1 MRLAAAVILAFAVPV
16 AGAAW
21 PQLST
26 GPLQDNSFL
35 VEEAY
40 NQDAGVV
47 QHILNAA
54 YDRDTHGWLLTFTQE
69 WPVPDETSQLSY
81 TVPFVFGGR
90 PGDSSGV
97 GDVFLNYRYQAFT
110 ETARR
115 PAVAP
120 RLSVIMPT
128 GDGRLGGAAGVQV
141 GLPVSKQIGDHF
153 AAHLNLGGTVIPR
166 ADTDRGNARVLLGS
180 GGASLVW
187 EPVDAI
193 NFFCELITIGGDDV
207 DDGRSVR
214 HVLAFANPGIRV
226 GWDGPGGSQWV
237 WGIGFPVGLTP
248 DSPSL
253 AVLLY
258 FSIEHPFTSAAR
270 AERQW

>member
-1 MRLAAAVILAFAVPV
+1 MRLAAALVLAFGAPV
-16 AGAAW
+16 AGASW
-21 PQLST
+21 PDLAA

-40 NQDAGVV
+40 NQEAGVV

-69 WPVPDETSQLSY
+69 WPVLDETNQLSF
-81 TVPFVFGGR
+81 TVPFGFAGQ

-97 GDVFLNYRYQAFT
+97 GDVFLNYRYQALT
-110 ETARR
+110 ETARL

-120 RLSVIMPT
+120 RVSVILPT
-128 GDGRLGGAAGVQV
+128 GHGRLGGAAGVQV
-141 GLPVSKQIGDHF
+141 GLPVSKQLGEHF
-153 AAHLNLGGTVIPR
+153 AAHLNLGATVIP
-166 ADTDRGNARVLLGS
+166 AANTDRGSARVLLGS

-193 NFFCELITIGGDDV
+193 NFLCEVVAIGGDDV
-207 DDGRSVR
+207 DDGREVR
-214 HVLAFANPGIRV
+214 HVLAFANPGVRV

-237 WGIGFPVGLTP
+237 WGVGFPVGLTH

-253 AVLLY
+253 AAFLY
-258 FSIEHPFTSAAR
+258 FSIEHSFTSAAR
-270 AERQW
+270 AERHW

>member
-1 MRLAAAVILAFAVPV
+1 MRLAAAVILGFAAPV

-21 PQLST
+21 PELAS
-26 GPLQDNSFL
+26 GPLQDNSIL

-40 NQDAGVV
+40 NQEAGVV
-47 QHILNAA
+47 QHSLSAA

-69 WPVPDETSQLSY
+69 WPVPDETNQLSF
-81 TVPFVFGGR
+81 TVPFVFAGR
-90 PGDSSGV
+90 PDGESGV
-97 GDVFLNYRYQAFT
+97 GDVFLNYRYQAVA
-110 ETARR
+110 ETARW

-120 RLSVIMPT
+120 RLSVILPT
-128 GDGRLGGAAGVQV
+128 GDGKLGGAAGVQI
-141 GLPVSKQIGDHF
+141 GLPFSKQLGEHF
-153 AAHLNLGGTVIPR
+153 AAHLNLGTTIIPEV
-166 ADTDRGNARVLLGS
+166 DTDRGSARVILGS

-187 EPVDAI
+187 EPVNAI
-193 NFFCELITIGGDDV
+193 NFFCELFTVGADDV
-207 DDGRSVR
+207 DDGREVR
-214 HVLAFANPGIRV
+214 HVLAFANPGVRI

-237 WGIGFPVGLTP
+237 GGLGFPIGLTH
-248 DSPSL
+248 DSPSA